1 PQRGGLAKL
10 VKPAVRRAAVLFLG
24 GEGGLSQRRACG
36 LLTVHRSTARYL
48 GHGRSDVAVR
58 TRLRE
63 LAAEKRRYG
72 YRRLHVLLRREGVLV
87 NHKRVERIYREEGLS
102 LRRRKRK
109 RAAGA
114 RAETW
119 LAATQPDQRW
129 SLDFV
134 SDALWWGRK
143 LRMLTVVDTYTRESL
158 AIEVDTSLSGAR
170 VARVLDRVIGER
182 TVPAEIVMDNGPEL
196 TSKALDQWAYGR
208 GVQLRFIAPG
218 KPQQNGYIESFNGK
232 LRDECLNEHWFT
244 TIYDAREKVEAWRV
258 EYNRDRP
265 HSSLGNQTP
274 DEFRRSLTER
284 KAPVGLSQ

>member
-1 PQRGGLAKL
+1 M
-10 VKPAVRRAAVLFLG
+10 KPAAQRAAVLFLG
-24 GEGGLSQRRACG
+24 GERGLSERRACG
-36 LLTVHRSTARYL
+36 LLTTHRSTARYCA
-48 GHGRSDVAVR
+48 HGRSDAAIR
-58 TRLRE
+58 ARLRE

-87 NHKRVERIYREEGLS
+87 NHKCVERIYREEGLS
-102 LRRRKRK
+102 VRRRKRK
-109 RAAGA
+109 RAAGV

-119 LAATQPDQRW
+119 SAAAQPDQRW

-170 VARVLDRVIGER
+170 VARVLDRVVAARGAR
-182 TVPAEIVMDNGPEL
+182 PDEIVMDNGPEL
-196 TSKALDQWAYGR
+196 TSKALDQWAYDR

-244 TIYDAREKVEAWRV
+244 TLYDAREKVEAWRV
-258 EYNRDRP
+258 EYNRERP

-274 DEFRRSLTER
+274 EAFRRSLSER
-284 KAPVGLSQ
+284 KGPVGLSH

>member
-1 PQRGGLAKL
+1 M
-10 VKPAVRRAAVLFLG
+10 KPAVRRLAAQHVQ
-24 GEGGLSQRRACG
+24 ERWAYSERRACG
-36 LLTVHRSTARYL
+36 LVSVGRSTARYL
-48 GHGRSDVAVR
+48 ARGRSDADLR

-63 LAAEKRRYG
+63 LAGEKRRYG

-87 NHKRVERIYREEGLS
+87 NHKCVERIYREEGLS
-102 LRRRKRK
+102 VRRRKRK
-109 RAAGA
+109 RAAGV

-119 LAATQPDQRW
+119 LQATRPDERW

-134 SDALWWGRK
+134 ADTLWWGRR

-182 TVPAEIVMDNGPEL
+182 GAAPAEIVMDNGPEL
-196 TSKALDQWAYGR
+196 TSKALDQWAYER

-244 TIYDAREKVEAWRV
+244 TLYDAREKVEAWRV
-258 EYNRDRP
+258 EYNRERP

-274 DEFRRSLTER
+274 EAFRRSLSER
-284 KAPVGLSQ
+284 KGPVGLSH

>member
-1 PQRGGLAKL
+1 
-10 VKPAVRRAAVLFLG
+10 VKPAELRPAVRYL
-24 GEGGLSQRRACG
+24 ETEWCMSERRACG
-36 LLTVHRSTARYL
+36 LIDVERSTVRYE
-48 GHGRSDVAVR
+48 GHGRDDTPVR

-72 YRRLHVLLRREGVLV
+72 YRRLHVLLRREGVRV
-87 NHKRVERIYREEGLS
+87 NHKCVERIYREEGLS
-102 LRRRKRK
+102 VRRRKRK
-109 RAAGA
+109 RAAGV

-119 LAATQPDQRW
+119 LAATAPDQRW

-170 VARVLDRVIGER
+170 VARVLDRVISER
-182 TVPAEIVMDNGPEL
+182 AAPAEIIMDNGPEL
-196 TSKALDQWAYGR
+196 TSKALDQWAYER

-244 TIYDAREKVEAWRV
+244 TLYDAREKVEAWRM
-258 EYNRDRP
+258 EYNRERP

-274 DEFRRSLTER
+274 EEFRQAVTRPLPTR
-284 KAPVGLSQ
+284 RDPVGLSL

>member
-1 PQRGGLAKL
+1 M
-10 VKPAVRRAAVLFLG
+10 KPAVRRAAVLFLE

-36 LLTVHRSTARYL
+36 LLTLHRSTARYE
-48 GHGRSDVAVR
+48 GHRRSDAAVR
-58 TRLRE
+58 RRLRE

-72 YRRLHVLLRREGVLV
+72 YRRLHVLLLREGMHV

-102 LRRRKRK
+102 VRRRKRK
-109 RAAGA
+109 RAAGV
-114 RAETW
+114 RAELW
-119 LAATQPDQRW
+119 QAAQAPNQRW

-170 VARVLDRVIGER
+170 VARVLDRVIAGR
-182 TVPAEIVMDNGPEL
+182 GVPEEIVMDNGPEL
-196 TSKALDQWAYGR
+196 TSKAIDQWAYER
-208 GVQLRFIAPG
+208 GVRLRFIAPG
-218 KPQQNGYIESFNGK
+218 KPQQNGFCESFNGK

-244 TIYDAREKVEAWRV
+244 TIWDAREKVEAWRV
-258 EYNRDRP
+258 EYNRERP

-274 DEFRRSLTER
+274 EEFRRSITPRLDP
-284 KAPVGLSQ
+284 AGLSQ

>member
-1 PQRGGLAKL
+1 
-10 VKPAVRRAAVLFLG
+10 VKPAVRRLAAQHVQ
-24 GEGGLSQRRACG
+24 ERWAYSERRACG
-36 LLTVHRSTARYL
+36 LVSVGRSTARYL
-48 GHGRSDVAVR
+48 ARGRSDADIR

-63 LAAEKRRYG
+63 LAGEKRRYG

-87 NHKRVERIYREEGLS
+87 NHKCVERIYREEGLS
-102 LRRRKRK
+102 VRRRKRK
-109 RAAGA
+109 RAAGV

-119 LAATQPDQRW
+119 LQATRPDERW

-134 SDALWWGRK
+134 ADALWWGRR

-182 TVPAEIVMDNGPEL
+182 AAVPAEIVMDNGPEL
-196 TSKALDQWAYGR
+196 TGKALDQWAYER

-244 TIYDAREKVEAWRV
+244 TLYDAREKVEAWRV
-258 EYNRDRP
+258 EYNRERP

-274 DEFRRSLTER
+274 EAFRRSLTER
-284 KAPVGLSQ
+284 KDPVGLS

>member
-1 PQRGGLAKL
+1 MHYLETEWCMSERH
-10 VKPAVRRAAVLFLG
+10 
-24 GEGGLSQRRACG
+24 ACG
-36 LLTVHRSTARYL
+36 LLALERSTARYER
-48 GHGRSDVAVR
+48 HGRDDTPVR
-58 TRLRE
+58 RRLRE

-102 LRRRKRK
+102 VRRRKRK

-119 LAATQPDQRW
+119 LQATAPDQRW

-170 VARVLDRVIGER
+170 VARVLDQIIDRRVA
-182 TVPAEIVMDNGPEL
+182 PAEIIMDNGPEL
-196 TSKALDQWAYGR
+196 TSKALDQWAYER

-244 TIYDAREKVEAWRV
+244 TLYDAREKVEARRV
-258 EYNRDRP
+258 EYNRERP

-274 DEFRRSLTER
+274 EEFRQAVTRPLPTRRDWS
-284 KAPVGLSQ
+284 

>member
-1 PQRGGLAKL
+1 M
-10 VKPAVRRAAVLFLG
+10 KPAVRRVAAQHVQ
-24 GEGGLSQRRACG
+24 ERWAYSERRACG
-36 LLTVHRSTARYL
+36 LVSVGRSTKRYAEH
-48 GHGRSDVAVR
+48 GHDDMRVR
-58 TRLRE
+58 ARLRE

-72 YRRLHVLLRREGVLV
+72 YRRLHVLLRREGMRV
-87 NHKRVERIYREEGLS
+87 NHKCVERIYREEGLS
-102 LRRRKRK
+102 VRRRKRK
-109 RAAGA
+109 RAAGM

-119 LAATQPDQRW
+119 LPATRPDQRW

-170 VARVLDRVIGER
+170 VARVLDRVIAER
-182 TVPAEIVMDNGPEL
+182 AAPDEIVMDNGPEL
-196 TSKALDQWAYGR
+196 TSKALDQWAYER
-208 GVQLRFIAPG
+208 GVKLRFIAPG

-244 TIYDAREKVEAWRV
+244 TLYDAREKVEAWRV
-258 EYNRDRP
+258 EYNRERP

-274 DEFRRSLTER
+274 EEFRRSLTER
-284 KAPVGLSQ
+284 KDPVGLS